1 MWQLACNRVHIF
13 NAKRL
18 QGKNIQNILSFSSDD
33 SLLPRQTLF
42 LRQATKVYVRN
53 VKNAFRNMATLNLHK
68 HENHKML
75 KAVEIMAY
83 FNALLIL

>member
-1 MWQLACNRVHIF
+1 MYIYI
-13 NAKRL
+13 AKRL
-18 QGKNIQNILSFSSDD
+18 QGKNIQNILSFSSCEED
-33 SLLPRQTLF
+33 SLPRQTLF